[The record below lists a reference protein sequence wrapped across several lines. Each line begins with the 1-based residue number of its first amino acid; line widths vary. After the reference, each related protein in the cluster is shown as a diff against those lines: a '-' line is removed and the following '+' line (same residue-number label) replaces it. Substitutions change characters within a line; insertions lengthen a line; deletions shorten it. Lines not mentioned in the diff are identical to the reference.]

1 MGIKEKDG
9 FGDVA
14 VNLARGR
21 EEINGK
27 EEPGLG
33 VDDETGGVRTG
44 DVGGRGAQWV
54 PEGPWHISGISVRTL
69 PALRYG

>member
-1 MGIKEKDG
+1 MLLSIWHEGE
-9 FGDVA
+9 
-14 VNLARGR
+14 GR
-21 EEINGK
+21 AMGK
-27 EEPGLG
+27 ESPGW
-33 VDDETGGVRTG
+33 VWTMRRGGVRTG